1 MKISKLPEAEL
12 KVMRYIWEANK
23 VLTSRDLVN
32 AMEGQN
38 GWNESTTFTV
48 LKRLERG
55 EFLGTEKIGKL
66 THYNAIVKEEK
77 YLRFETKE
85 FLKNIHKNSISSLI
99 SASHSKDD
107 EVDEDK
113 LIELEEH
120 FKRLKEKNDK

>member
-12 KVMRYIWEANK
+12 KVMRYIWEVNK

-32 AMEGQN
+32 TMEEKY

-48 LKRLERG
+48 LKRLERR
-55 EFLGTEKIGKL
+55 EFLNAQKIGKL
-66 THYNAIVKEEK
+66 THYNILVKEKK

-85 FLKNIHKNSISSLI
+85 FLKNIHKNSISSLM
-99 SASHSKDD
+99 SALHGEDD

-113 LIELEEH
+113 LKELEED
-120 FKRLKEKNDK
+120 FKNLKEEE

>member
-1 MKISKLPEAEL
+1 MGS
-12 KVMRYIWEANK
+12 NK

-32 AMEGQN
+32 AMEEQN

-48 LKRLERG
+48 LKRLERR